1 MTLLNLILV
10 LNGFAIILILV
21 TISRTLARIAIA
33 LEVPPWSLQH
43 HLPHRLIRKE

>member
-33 LEVPPWSLQH
+33 LEVPPH
-43 HLPHRLIRKE
+43 FNITCHTD